1 MDAEALICDYWY
13 SAANNKM
20 VPEASSALLPPAV
33 SSGIRWCKRKLPSC
47 LVLLCVDLYI
57 RHVLVLPITL
67 ILGLLSCFVV

>member
-33 SSGIRWCKRKLPSC
+33 SSGIR
-47 LVLLCVDLYI
+47 
-57 RHVLVLPITL
+57 HVLVFFCVL
-67 ILGLLSCFVV
+67 ICT